1 MLAPSCGEPS
11 STTAALP
18 CDGHRDEL
26 VELMRSGVPTYD
38 YDPAV
43 DLADLVQ
50 RSDAIVTGTIDSF
63 TRVVGDVPSTSWT
76 AFMSAN
82 SRALTA
88 SRSSPAAGAGIP
100 TFAMSS
106 LWAEGLGPDPLEDA
120 VTVDGLAF
128 LAFVTTFPAAPGGF
142 AADVQGLVVSCAGTA
157 EPAEPIMEQLPSD
170 VAGLSIDVL
179 VTILSSPVEADDVD
193 DLVGR
198 VDGPLMISPPN
209 ESAEQLAAIVSGE
222 ITMDGECLYLQSED
236 PAIRYPVVWPD
247 GVRWNA
253 EVPGVE
259 LPSGELA
266 KIGDIVYGGG
276 GYFYADDVGRIAGA
290 DAQVVA
296 ESCADGPYLEI
307 AVFNLSSEVV
317 LNP

>member
-1 MLAPSCGEPS
+1 
-11 STTAALP
+11 
-18 CDGHRDEL
+18 
-26 VELMRSGVPTYD
+26 
-38 YDPAV
+38 
-43 DLADLVQ
+43 
-50 RSDAIVTGTIDSF
+50 
-63 TRVVGDVPSTSWT
+63 
-76 AFMSAN
+76 
-82 SRALTA
+82 
-88 SRSSPAAGAGIP
+88 
-100 TFAMSS
+100 MSS

-222 ITMDGECLYLQSED
+222 ITMDGECLYLQRED